1 MTDQKQPGSPSGS
14 AKTSPRFI
22 PRKSK
27 LWLTADLFFLTR
39 PTQFFPIWA
48 TLTAGYLV
56 SGIQPFQFPL
66 FSLSFSGE
74 FWLTLLSVSLGSG
87 SVFVYNQAA
96 DMETD
101 RINGK
106 LLILSDGLVSREAAL
121 WLGHGL
127 TAAALLIAGFLS
139 KWLVIIY
146 LLAALAGIAY
156 NFPPASMKNRPF
168 SGIFINAAGGF
179 LCFLAGAISAA
190 DLNSAMILAAV
201 PYGLAWGGVFALVT
215 IPDMKGDLA
224 AGKRTLAVAYGSL
237 VTRRFAFLASAFAL
251 LISFSTGDWVFIS
264 SGLISLPF
272 YLALTRKNE
281 PPGIFLPVKLSFISL
296 IGAAGLL
303 APVFFILNSL
313 NFAVCRW
320 YYRFRYR
327 IRYPD
332 LSPVK

>member
-1 MTDQKQPGSPSGS
+1 MTDQKQPVPRSGS
-14 AKTSPRFI
+14 AEESPRFS
-22 PRKSK
+22 PRKSL
-27 LWLTADLFFLTR
+27 LWLGADLFFLTR
-39 PTQFFPIWA
+39 PSQFFPIWA

-56 SGIQPFQFPL
+56 SRIQPYEFPL

-139 KWLVIIY
+139 KWLVMIY
-146 LLAALAGIAY
+146 LLAALAGFAY
-156 NFPPASMKNRPF
+156 NFPPASMKNRPYA
-168 SGIFINAAGGF
+168 GILINAAGGF
-179 LCFLAGAISAA
+179 LCFLAGGLSAA
-190 DLNSAMILAAV
+190 ELGPAMILAAM

-215 IPDMKGDLA
+215 IPDKEGDQA
-224 AGKRTLAVAYGSL
+224 TGKRTIAVVHGSL
-237 VTRRFAFLASAFAL
+237 VTRRFAFSASALAL
-251 LISFSTGDWVFIS
+251 VISLLTGDWIFIS

-296 IGAAGLL
+296 IGVAGMI